1 MKQIDQGS
9 TTMAEF
15 RKSATQ
21 AAARKRAREKAAAF
35 REKQDKLEQL
45 AVDYFVATDG
55 LESIEREI
63 EQELAAVR
71 SRGAE
76 RLAQSRS
83 EADRVIVAMLAQGV
97 TRSEVADRLGIP
109 TKNVKKP
116 APAMASA
123 ADTAHAG
130 SDHSASVDSSAA

>member
-1 MKQIDQGS
+1 
-9 TTMAEF
+9 MAEV

-45 AVDYFVATDG
+45 AVDYFVATDA

-71 SRGAE
+71 ERGDKRVAE
-76 RLAQSRS
+76 SKAG
-83 EADRVIVAMLAQGV
+83 ADDVIAAMLDLGV
-97 TRSEVADRLGIP
+97 TRNEVADRLGI
-109 TKNVKKP
+109 TTREVKKLP
-116 APAMASA
+116 VVRGMTSTSEAPAAPLDLA
-123 ADTAHAG
+123 EEFRDERDEVPT
-130 SDHSASVDSSAA
+130 SV